1 MVVCGGETEPWNS
14 GPRCWGSQPISS
26 TASCPS
32 EPQVVNCL
40 KTENRPFL
48 VYGKP
53 SLVAQVVKHL
63 SKVQKTRVLTLGWED
78 PMEKEM
84 ATHSSTLAWKI
95 PWTEEPG
102 GLQSMGSQ
110 TAGHDWVTSLSLS
123 VYGSTDMQHT
133 LPWEKGNINAMNM
146 STVYHLGLC
155 CCLVATSCL
164 TLCDPVDCTL
174 PGPSVHGIFQ
184 ARILEQAAISD
195 PKRSSHPKGQIRFS
209 GFSCIAG
216 GFFTTGHWVA
226 SVSQAPEWPPALVK
240 SLLHRLFSSMLGIIT
255 QDIKFALCFPRPC
268 IQCPFPAPQQHLPHL
283 PALSA
288 RWPLL
293 F

>member
-102 GLQSMGSQ
+102 GLQSTGLQ
-110 TAGHDWVTSLSLS
+110 RVRHDWATSLSLS
-123 VYGSTDMQHT
+123 
-133 LPWEKGNINAMNM
+133 
-146 STVYHLGLC
+146 
-155 CCLVATSCL
+155 
-164 TLCDPVDCTL
+164 PVM
-174 PGPSVHGIFQ
+174 
-184 ARILEQAAISD
+184 
-195 PKRSSHPKGQIRFS
+195 
-209 GFSCIAG
+209 AG
-216 GFFTTGHWVA
+216 GFLSTV
-226 SVSQAPEWPPALVK
+226 PPTK
-240 SLLHRLFSSMLGIIT
+240 SRHIIL
-255 QDIKFALCFPRPC
+255 KLCSEKE
-268 IQCPFPAPQQHLPHL
+268 A
-283 PALSA
+283 
-288 RWPLL
+288 
-293 F
+293 